1 MNWKIALA
9 IMSAAI
15 FMMGGSYTMVIPF
28 LPLFIARDLGA
39 APEDVNLLTGIAFSI
54 SFHHFRG
61 GPDLGKARGSL
72 RQEAHVPQILL
83 HHHDLL
89 FPLLHS

>member
-9 IMSAAI
+9 IMSAAV

-39 APEDVNLLTGIAFSI
+39 APEDVNLLTGIAFPI
-54 SFHHFRG
+54 SFLIPFVAAPIWGRLA
-61 GPDLGKARGSL
+61 DLYRRTPMLL
-72 RQEAHVPQILL
+72 R
-83 HHHDLL
+83 
-89 FPLLHS
+89 S